1 MSKVKGLMKSMND
14 MRNEQLYT
22 RLKNIFKQ
30 MEPNK
35 ILVMAALTLERLWQP
50 FVYGIEKT
58 EYTAKE
64 KEDFLQIE
72 ELRMDMIWERIK
84 SGKVNPKHLSKFD
97 ETMEREYELTD
108 VDRNVFGAELDGR
121 AAYLSAR
128 IVGVAKSFFTV
139 SKFDIGQC
147 AQTVSNGL
155 SVIMWEINNMLYID
169 VYEESYQIFKVN
181 SKLTKYIKNNHPA
194 VLEELQRV
202 EKDMELAQRYPQ
214 SMEEILQ
221 KRMEYHELNICDNH
235 LLECAFVR
243 NALNEHI
250 IREL

>member
-1 MSKVKGLMKSMND
+1 MKNYL
-14 MRNEQLYT
+14 LYE
-22 RLKNIFKQ
+22 RLKKFFKQ

-35 ILVMAALTLERLWQP
+35 ILLMAALTLERLWQP

-58 EYTAKE
+58 EYTPKE

-72 ELRMDMIWERIK
+72 ELRMDMIWERVK
-84 SGKVNPKHLSKFD
+84 SGKVNPKHLSIFD

-121 AAYLSAR
+121 AAYLGDR

-147 AQTVSNGL
+147 AQTVSNGV

-169 VYEESYQIFKVN
+169 AYEKSYQIFKVN
-181 SKLTKYIKNNHPA
+181 SELTKYIKNNHPA

-202 EKDMELAQRYPQ
+202 EMDMELAQRYPQ
-214 SMEEILQ
+214 NMEEILQ

-235 LLECAFVR
+235 LLECSFVR
-243 NALNEHI
+243 NALNAHM
-250 IREL
+250 IRML

>member
-1 MSKVKGLMKSMND
+1 MND

-84 SGKVNPKHLSKFD
+84 SGKVNPKHLNKFD